1 MQQMQLFAGLD
12 VHQDSI
18 TATIKDDAG
27 NPVRVQKVETNEDGV
42 RYLFRRMKN
51 IKAVFEASR
60 SWTYYAAL
68 LRPYCKELIMAH
80 PLKVRA
86 IASARI
92 KNDKID
98 SNVLCDLLMGG
109 LIPQSYMPPQKI
121 IELRDVLRYR
131 VSLGRLRGKIKN
143 KVHNILAREGK
154 KCDFKSPFGPRARL
168 WINHL
173 ELKPNNRRELEYNLG
188 LIDNLSN
195 EIAKL
200 DKDIENL
207 KLLYP
212 EVDLLTSILGVGVYS
227 GLLILAEIGDISRF
241 PTPQKLAA
249 YSGLISSTYQSGEN
263 CYQGRITKQGSKW
276 LRWILVEC
284 AFTSIKKR
292 HRIQKFYLRIKHK
305 RGTQKAIVAT
315 ARKMLT
321 IIWHLLNKNQY
332 YVP

>member
-1 MQQMQLFAGLD
+1 MQLFAGLD

-42 RYLFRRMKN
+42 CYLFKRMRKV
-51 IKAVFEASR
+51 KAVFEASR
-60 SWTYYAAL
+60 SWTYYASL

-98 SNVLCDLLMGG
+98 SNVLCDLLLAD
-109 LIPQSYMPPQKI
+109 LIPRSYMPPQQI
-121 IELRDVLRYR
+121 IELRETLRYR
-131 VSLGRLRGKIKN
+131 VSLGRLRAKIKN

-154 KCDFKSPFGPRARL
+154 KCEFKSPFGSRARL

-173 ELKPNNRRELEYNLG
+173 ELKQNNRRELEYNLS

-200 DKDIENL
+200 DKEIGGL
-207 KLLYP
+207 KLAYP
-212 EVDLLTSILGVGVYS
+212 EVDLLTSIPGISTYS

-263 CYQGRITKQGSKW
+263 CYQGRITKQGSRW

-284 AFTSIKKR
+284 AHTSVKKK
-292 HRIQKFYLRIKHK
+292 HRLQRFYLRIKHK
-305 RGTQKAIVAT
+305 RGTQKAMVAT

-332 YVP
+332 YLP

>member
-1 MQQMQLFAGLD
+1 MERMQLFAGLD
-12 VHQDSI
+12 MHKDSI

-27 NPVRVQKVETNEDGV
+27 NPVRVQKVETSEEGV
-42 RYLFRRMKN
+42 YCLFRRMKN

-60 SWTYYAAL
+60 SWTYYASL
-68 LRPYCKELIMAH
+68 VKPYCKELVMAH

-98 SNVLCDLLMGG
+98 SNVLCDLLRAN
-109 LIPQSYMPPQKI
+109 LIPQSYMPPEEI
-121 IELRDVLRYR
+121 VVLRETLRYR
-131 VSLGRLRGKIKN
+131 VSLGKLRAKIKN

-154 KCDFKSPFGPRARL
+154 KSEFKSPFGPQARL

-173 ELKPNNRRELEYNLG
+173 ELKQNNRRELEYNLS

-200 DKDIENL
+200 DKEINYL
-207 KLLYP
+207 KLAYP
-212 EVDLLTSILGVGVYS
+212 EVELLTSIPGIGVYS

-249 YSGLISSTYQSGEN
+249 YSGLISSTYQSGEG
-263 CYQGRITKQGSKW
+263 CYQGRITKQGSRW

-284 AFTSIKKR
+284 SHTSIKKK
-292 HRIQKFYLRIKHK
+292 HRLQRFYLRIKHK

-332 YVP
+332 YLP